1 MLTGWS
7 WWVAICFA
15 ITVGL
20 IIKPLRVPIPARL
33 RCNSASAWFCPKTI
47 VIGFALAPALAVL
60 LLLAT
65 TALSLETFKAGVVG
79 DVLQPWAIIVLFF
92 SLSVVSVSLDV
103 SGLLAYL
110 SMQVVART
118 GRSGLRL
125 FVAFFAISSVLTIVT
140 SNDIVIMTLTPIVIY
155 SCASMHLD
163 PRPHLFAEFFAANV
177 WSSLLFS
184 GNPTNILV
192 AVANRI
198 NFLEFT
204 RYSGLPTL
212 GAGVTLLLTLF
223 ALFWRRVAITVD
235 KTPVL
240 DIDSALKSRVSAV
253 VGTLILV
260 SCLVALAVGSFFNWP
275 VWALTLPF
283 AVVTVIKD
291 VVVDLT
297 GGAASQLS
305 MMDASESAGLLTA
318 ESETVDDAAPAADAD
333 TVPLASDV
341 VDELGSPA
349 PVAATAAAAA
359 TPWSRF
365 QRRFRGRL
373 PTLYAVLAR
382 QPWALAPFVF
392 CMFVLVEALSFHGW
406 TSLLAGALAQAVG
419 DSVVAGSFVVGLAST
434 LAVNLL
440 NNQPATIFLVRV
452 LEDPSFRN
460 GTSADAHRA
469 SLFSLALASN
479 YGANLTI
486 IGALAGLMWRQIL
499 ADKGLPPVGYFEFVK
514 YGVVITIPL
523 SLVAFGLLVPS
534 VESF

>member
-1 MLTGWS
+1 MLSPWS
-7 WWVAICFA
+7 WWVALCFA
-15 ITVGL
+15 VTVFL
-20 IIKPLRVPIPARL
+20 IIKPLRIPIPARW
-33 RCNSASAWFCPKTI
+33 RCNSASWLPKSI
-47 VIGFALAPALAVL
+47 VVGFALAPALAVL

-65 TALSLETFKAGVVG
+65 TALSFETFRAGVVG

-103 SGLLAYL
+103 SGLLAFV
-110 SMQVVART
+110 SMKVVART

-155 SCASMHLD
+155 SCASMHID

-204 RYSGLPTL
+204 RFSGLPTL
-212 GAGVTLLLTLF
+212 GAGLTMLLTLF
-223 ALFWRRVAITVD
+223 ALFWRRVAVVID
-235 KTPVL
+235 KAPVL
-240 DIDSALKSRVSAV
+240 DIDNALKSRFSAAI
-253 VGTLILV
+253 GTVILV
-260 SCLVALAVGSFFNWP
+260 ACLVALAIGSFFNSP

-283 AVVTVIKD
+283 AIITVIKD
-291 VVVDLT
+291 VAVDLT
-297 GGAASQLS
+297 GGAASQLA
-305 MMDASESAGLLTA
+305 MMNANEAAGLLTA
-318 ESETVDDAAPAADAD
+318 ESETNEDVVAP
-333 TVPLASDV
+333 PSSDV

-349 PVAATAAAAA
+349 PVVTPAVVSAL
-359 TPWSRF
+359 PWSRL
-365 QRRFRGRL
+365 QRRFRARL

-406 TSLLAGALAQAVG
+406 TSLLAGALARAVG
-419 DSVVAGSFVVGLAST
+419 DSVAAGSFVVGLAST

-452 LEDPSFRN
+452 LEDPAFRN
-460 GTSADAHRA
+460 GTTPDAHRA
-469 SLFSLALASN
+469 SLFALALASN
-479 YGANLTI
+479 YAANLTI

-499 ADKGLPPVGYFEFVK
+499 ADKGLPPVGYFEFLK
-514 YGVVITIPL
+514 FGVVITIPL